1 MIQINLYL
9 IIMKYAR
16 NIHFFSNAVRD
27 ENNTI
32 GSNRFSGYSIAK
44 IPPNEM
50 AYMLKCHDFEH

>member
-1 MIQINLYL
+1 
-9 IIMKYAR
+9 MKYAR